1 MHHGAMDDALEARG
15 GLRLAV
21 LVENE
26 VGKLLVYEIGELGPE
41 PVHIDVAGPHDGGRV
56 AVVEK

>member
-1 MHHGAMDDALEARG
+1 MHDGAMDDALEARG

-26 VGKLLVYEIGELGPE
+26 IRQLLVYEIGELGSE
-41 PVHIDVAGPHDGGRV
+41 PVQIDVAGPHDGRRV
-56 AVVEK
+56 AVVEE